1 MFITFEGP
9 DGSGKSTIIK
19 KVYEKLINDGFDIVL
34 TREPGGTP
42 IAEKIRDI
50 ILDNSNVA
58 LDARTEA
65 LLYAASRRQHL
76 VEKIRPALK
85 EGKIVLC
92 DRFLDSSLAYQ
103 GGGRNLGVQN
113 VLNIN
118 LFATENTYPDLTL
131 FFDIDPELGLKRV
144 SQDKKR
150 VADRLDNENEN
161 FHEKVYS
168 TFKEIVNTNSQRI
181 FTIDASKSIEEVTEC
196 AYKTI
201 KEKLNGLH

>member
-168 TFKEIVNTNSQRI
+168 TFKEIVNTNRQRI
-181 FTIDASKSIEEVTEC
+181 ITIDASKSIEEVTEC

>member
-9 DGSGKSTIIK
+9 DGAGKSTIIK
-19 KVYEKLINDGFDIVL
+19 LVHEKLLQDGFNIVL

-50 ILDNSNVA
+50 ILDNSNQA

-76 VEKIRPALK
+76 VEKIWPALK
-85 EGKIVLC
+85 EGKVVLC

-103 GGGRNLGVQN
+103 GGGRNLGVEN

-131 FFDIDPELGLKRV
+131 FFDVSPEVGLARV
-144 SQDKKR
+144 SKDKKR

-161 FHEKVYS
+161 FHDKVYK
-168 TFKEIVNTNSQRI
+168 TFKEIIEQNKNRI
-181 FTIDASKSIEEVTEC
+181 VVIDASKSIDEVVETT
-196 AYKTI
+196 YKII
-201 KEKLNGLH
+201 KERLNGLH

>member
-9 DGSGKSTIIK
+9 DGSGKSTVIK
-19 KVYEKLINDGFDIVL
+19 EVYLRLVNDGFDIIL

-42 IAEKIRDI
+42 IAEKIREI
-50 ILDNSNVA
+50 ILDNSNKA

-76 VEKIRPALK
+76 VEKIWPALK

-103 GGGRNLGVQN
+103 GGGRSLGIEN

-118 LFATENTYPDLTL
+118 LFATENTYPDVTL
-131 FFDIDPELGLKRV
+131 FFDVSPEIGLARV
-144 SQDKKR
+144 SKDKKR

-161 FHEKVYS
+161 FHDKVYES
-168 TFKEIVNTNSQRI
+168 FKKIITKDPKRFI
-181 FTIDASKSIEEVTEC
+181 IIDASKPLNEVIETT
-196 AYKTI
+196 YKTL
-201 KEKLNGLH
+201 KEKLNGLR

>member
-19 KVYEKLINDGFDIVL
+19 KVYEKLVNDGFDIIL

-181 FTIDASKSIEEVTEC
+181 ITIDASKSIEEVTEC

>member
-9 DGSGKSTIIK
+9 DGSGKSTVIK
-19 KVYEKLINDGFDIVL
+19 KVYQKLINDGYPIIL

-42 IAEKIRDI
+42 IAEKIRNV
-50 ILDNSNVA
+50 ILDNDNTA

-76 VEKIRPALK
+76 VEKIWPALR

-103 GGGRNLGVQN
+103 GGGRHLGIEN
-113 VLNIN
+113 VLNVN

-131 FFDIDPELGLKRV
+131 FFNISPEEGLKRV
-144 SQDKKR
+144 SADKKR

-161 FHEKVYS
+161 FHHDVYNAFLKVVNDN
-168 TFKEIVNTNSQRI
+168 KNRIVV
-181 FTIDASKSIEEVTEC
+181 IDATKSVDEVVDS
-196 AYKTI
+196 AYKII
-201 KEKLNGLH
+201 KDRLNGLR

>member
-9 DGSGKSTIIK
+9 DGSGKSTVIK
-19 KVYEKLINDGFDIVL
+19 AVYERLINDGYSVIL

-42 IAEKIRDI
+42 IAEKIRDV
-50 ILDNSNVA
+50 ILDNSNTA

-76 VEKIRPALK
+76 VEKIWPAIK

-103 GGGRNLGVQN
+103 GEGRKLGIENILN
-113 VLNIN
+113 VN

-131 FFDIDPELGLKRV
+131 FFNISPEEGLKRV
-144 SQDKKR
+144 LKDKKR
-150 VADRLDNENEN
+150 VADRLDNENAN
-161 FHEKVYS
+161 FHQTVYNGFLKV
-168 TFKEIVNTNSQRI
+168 NSMYKDRI
-181 FTIDASKSIEEVTEC
+181 QVVDATKSLNEVIEN
-196 AYKTI
+196 AYKII
-201 KEKLNGLH
+201 KSKLEN